1 MRNHHEHNFD
11 VLILGGGPA
20 GIAAACAAAP
30 HASVAIVDE
39 NPALGGQIWRNAFDA
54 GSAQP
59 AARWRHRLQQAQVT
73 RLHGLRVFDAPAPN
87 TLHAESED
95 GLCILHYKQLILATG
110 ARERFLPFPGWTLP
124 NVLGAGGLQ
133 AMVKSGLPIAG
144 KHVVIAGSG
153 PLLLAVAAFL
163 KHHQAQIT
171 SICEQAPLRRLIP
184 FVASLGTNPSKLV
197 QAAQYRMQLAAAP
210 YRIGWWP
217 AAAQG
222 TAQIESVTITNGNR
236 RQSIPCDYL
245 ACGFHLVPN
254 IELPSLLGC
263 LIQHG
268 FVAVKANQQTSIPNI
283 FCAGEITG
291 IGGLEKS
298 LVEGAIA
305 GYTATGQ
312 TAAAQKLAARRR
324 KALRFAEA
332 MHRAFSLRH
341 DLRHLP
347 IPSTLVCRCEDV
359 PHERLQPHHS
369 WRSAKLHTRC
379 GMGPCQGRVC
389 GAATQFL
396 YGWQAESVRPPILPV
411 RLETMAQVD
420 NPTAQPPVP
429 S

>member
-1 MRNHHEHNFD
+1 MRNHHEHNFE

-39 NPALGGQIWRNAFDA
+39 NPALGGQIWRNSFQP
-54 GSAQP
+54 GPSHP
-59 AARWRHRLQQAQVT
+59 AAQWHHRLQQSQIT

-87 TLHAESED
+87 TLHAEGPQ
-95 GLCILHYKQLILATG
+95 GLHVLRYQKLILATG

-144 KHVVIAGSG
+144 KHVVLAGSG

-163 KHHQAQIT
+163 KQHQAQIT
-171 SICEQAPLRRLIP
+171 CICEQAPLRRLAP
-184 FVASLGTNPSKLV
+184 FVTHLVTKPSKLT
-197 QAAQYRMQLAAAP
+197 QALQYRLQLSATP

-222 TAQIESVTITNGNR
+222 TSQVESVTITNGTR
-236 RQSIPCDYL
+236 RQALPCDYL
-245 ACGFHLVPN
+245 ACGFHLIPN

-263 LIQHG
+263 TLQHG
-268 FVAVKANQQTSIPNI
+268 FVAVNSNQQTSVSNV

-298 LVEGAIA
+298 LIEGAIA
-305 GYTATGQ
+305 GYDATGQ
-312 TAAAQKLAARRR
+312 SSPAAELAAKRR
-324 KALRFAEA
+324 KAFRFAEA
-332 MHRAFSLRH
+332 MHRAFELRPQ
-341 DLRHLP
+341 LRHLP
-347 IPSTLVCRCEDV
+347 APSTLVCRCEDV
-359 PHERLQPHHS
+359 SHQRLQQHHS

-396 YGWQAESVRPPILPV
+396 YGWPAESVRPPILPV
-411 RLETMAQVD
+411 RFETMAQAD
-420 NPTAQPPVP
+420 NPAPKHEIPV
-429 S
+429 